1 MTDEILRVVG
11 LSVGYGKQAVITG
24 MDLSVCRGEVVAL
37 LGRNGAGKTTTLM
50 TIAGAL
56 APIRGEIMLN
66 GAHAAGSLDKRARHG
81 LGFVTEDRAIIRH
94 LTVRENLRLGRADPG
109 TVFDMFPELA
119 KLHNRRAGLLSGGEQ
134 QMLALGRCLAVK
146 PSLVL
151 IDELSLGL
159 APLVVERLLGSVR
172 QAAADGS
179 AVLLVE
185 QKAAMALSVA
195 DRGYVV
201 GRGSIELSGT
211 SGDLLGRLDA
221 IESSYLTH

>member
-1 MTDEILRVVG
+1 MTDEILRVEG

-50 TIAGAL
+50 TVAGAL

-66 GAHAAGSLDKRARHG
+66 GARAAGSLDKRARHG

-94 LTVRENLRLGRADPG
+94 LTVRENLRLGQADPG

-201 GRGSIELSGT
+201 GRGAIELSGT
-211 SGDLLGRLDA
+211 SSDLLGQLDA